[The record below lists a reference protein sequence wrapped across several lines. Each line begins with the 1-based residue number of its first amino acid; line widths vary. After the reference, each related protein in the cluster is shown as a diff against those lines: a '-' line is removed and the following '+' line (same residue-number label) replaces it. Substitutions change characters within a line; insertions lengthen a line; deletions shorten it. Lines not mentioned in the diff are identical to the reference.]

1 MASVVLETF
10 KPFMMLGLMVLCIP
24 DAFDVVG
31 PEVRTSLIDVDAEVL
46 LSALEHAADEDSS
59 CDGILV
65 KTEDE

>member
-1 MASVVLETF
+1 
-10 KPFMMLGLMVLCIP
+10 MLGLMVLCIP